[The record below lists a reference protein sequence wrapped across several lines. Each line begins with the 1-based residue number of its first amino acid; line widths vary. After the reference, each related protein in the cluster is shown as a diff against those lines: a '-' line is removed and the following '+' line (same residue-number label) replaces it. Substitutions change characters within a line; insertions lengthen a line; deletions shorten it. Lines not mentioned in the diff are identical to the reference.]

1 MVKLRKNLVGA
12 KFDRLTVVEQAL
24 GLYDDKEQALISRL
38 KAEKTYYKEFS
49 LQRHL
54 FHQFNI

>member
-12 KFDRLTVVEQAL
+12 TVVEQAL